1 MIDNCIKDIY
11 KIIRFFQLK
20 ENRNRKYV
28 YDKSRKKEVA
38 ATPEEKVR
46 QAVVAYFRWILHT
59 PIRYIQTE
67 ISMKRYGYIGN
78 KDRADIIV
86 LRPDGETVLAVI
98 ECKADYVEIS
108 KDVIAQML
116 RYAETLNAEFAFS
129 TNGKKLVSYGFDK
142 KRGYVPIT
150 CPASYKSMNNSWQN
164 TLSQNKTICGRAS
177 LEKLRSAGYIRKHYD
192 RYIGRG
198 TKEEL
203 LPFIANLC
211 DCLREIQI
219 YLKPK
224 EYSGFTLE
232 QDLGVRTLEI
242 VVPGGAVF
250 NNSNYRMFEVRDRNA
265 LRYTIGMAVSV
276 YGSTEKE
283 KTILAVAVD
292 AGHRCHHALQLILDT
307 NVMIREVKTGKRF
320 EVTHN
325 AKINVGRK
333 GTARIRDVLQFI
345 KNEIPTLVRD
355 DQRVYLGSFSDD
367 ELISVTS
374 PDFKEFFE
382 NLINYVLLLEKFR
395 EIKLRGANS
404 EDHAK

>member
-142 KRGYVPIT
+142 NRTKPFVGELH
-150 CPASYKSMNNSWQN
+150 W
-164 TLSQNKTICGRAS
+164 
-177 LEKLRSAGYIRKHYD
+177 RS
-192 RYIGRG
+192 
-198 TKEEL
+198 
-203 LPFIANLC
+203 
-211 DCLREIQI
+211 
-219 YLKPK
+219 
-224 EYSGFTLE
+224 
-232 QDLGVRTLEI
+232 
-242 VVPGGAVF
+242 
-250 NNSNYRMFEVRDRNA
+250 
-265 LRYTIGMAVSV
+265 
-276 YGSTEKE
+276 
-283 KTILAVAVD
+283 
-292 AGHRCHHALQLILDT
+292 
-307 NVMIREVKTGKRF
+307 
-320 EVTHN
+320 
-325 AKINVGRK
+325 
-333 GTARIRDVLQFI
+333 
-345 KNEIPTLVRD
+345 
-355 DQRVYLGSFSDD
+355 
-367 ELISVTS
+367 
-374 PDFKEFFE
+374 
-382 NLINYVLLLEKFR
+382 
-395 EIKLRGANS
+395 
-404 EDHAK
+404 

>member
-28 YDKSRKKEVA
+28 YDKSRKKEVV

-116 RYAETLNAEFAFS
+116 RYAET
-129 TNGKKLVSYGFDK
+129 
-142 KRGYVPIT
+142 YVPIT

-355 DQRVYLGSFSDD
+355 DQRVYLGSFSAD